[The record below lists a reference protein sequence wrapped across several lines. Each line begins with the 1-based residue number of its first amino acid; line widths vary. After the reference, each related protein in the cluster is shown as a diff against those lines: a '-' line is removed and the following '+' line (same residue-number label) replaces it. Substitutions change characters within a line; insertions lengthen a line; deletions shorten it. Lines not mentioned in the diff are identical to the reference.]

1 MTVVRVLPD
10 VPAVDR
16 AFDYTSE
23 QPLDVGTLVR
33 VPFSGRQ
40 VRAWVLEVD
49 VDPPAGIA
57 LRPIS
62 KVLGVGPDSE
72 TIELCRWAA
81 WRWGGRLATML
92 RVATHD
98 RLVKA
103 VPTIRVRP
111 ARPTGAGPAGA
122 GPAGAGPAGGGPAY
136 SGPAWATGGGAGPAG
151 GESGPSALEEIAAS
165 LILLGPGAHVLQAS
179 PTSDSLQVALAAA
192 ATGQALVITPSI
204 AEGDRLARGL
214 RKRGAAV
221 ARWSSDWAAAAGGA
235 TVVGGRTAAF
245 APMPALSAV
254 VVIDEHDELLQS
266 ESSPTWNAR
275 EVAVERAR
283 RAGVPCLLMSP
294 CPSLEAFT
302 AQSGAPI
309 ADDDV
314 AMVDD
319 FLEPRGRL
327 PRGSTREGWAPLVV
341 IDRRGEDT
349 GRSGLFSNQLVGLMK
364 ETLARKSSVICVLNR
379 TGRARLLACRSCSTV
394 AACAECGAAVY
405 QNDQG
410 ELVCMRCGAV
420 RPAICVECG
429 STALA
434 LLRVGVT
441 RAREEL
447 EALLRVPVASI
458 TARERDPQGL
468 DQVPV
473 LIGTRAVLNRR
484 HRAGLVAFLDIDQE
498 LLAPRYRAAEEA
510 FGMLATA
517 SRQVGGRSGGI
528 VAVQTHFPEHEAVQ
542 AAVRADPRL
551 VSRVELARR
560 RLLGFPPLASIAV
573 LGYEAAPEFIE
584 RLGSPDGVAVA
595 DSGDGEWLVRSRHAG
610 RLQDA
615 LQSVDRPPGRL
626 KLQVD
631 PIRLSR

>member
-16 AFDYTSE
+16 AFDYISE
-23 QPLDVGTLVR
+23 QPLEVGNLVR

-40 VRAWVLEVD
+40 VRAWVLEVG
-49 VDPPAGIA
+49 VQPPAGIA

-72 TIELCRWAA
+72 MIDLCRWAA

-103 VPTIRVRP
+103 VPTVRVRP
-111 ARPTGAGPAGA
+111 VRPTGAGPVGA
-122 GPAGAGPAGGGPAY
+122 VPD
-136 SGPAWATGGGAGPAG
+136 
-151 GESGPSALEEIAAS
+151 PSALEEIAAS
-165 LILLGPGAHVLQAS
+165 LILLGAGTHVLQSS
-179 PTSDSLQVALAAA
+179 PTSDSLQVVLSAA

-221 ARWSSDWAAAAGGA
+221 ARWPGDWAAAAGGA

-266 ESSPTWNAR
+266 EGSPTWNAR

-302 AQSGAPI
+302 AQAGALI
-309 ADDDV
+309 AGDKV
-314 AMVDD
+314 GGGDD

-327 PRGSTREGWAPLVV
+327 PRGSTREGWAALVV

-364 ETLARKSSVICVLNR
+364 ETLERKSSVICVLNR

-405 QNDQG
+405 QDDQG
-410 ELVCMRCGAV
+410 ELVCLRCGAV

-447 EALLRVPVASI
+447 EALLRVPVASV
-458 TARERDPQGL
+458 TAREKDAHGL
-468 DQVPV
+468 DQVSV
-473 LIGTRAVLNRR
+473 LIGTRAVLNLR

-498 LLAPRYRAAEEA
+498 LLAPRYRAAEET

-517 SRQVGGRSGGI
+517 SRQVGGRNSGGL
-528 VAVQTHFPEHEAVQ
+528 VAVQTHFPEHEAVE

-551 VSRVELARR
+551 VSRAELARR
-560 RLLGFPPLASIAV
+560 RLLGFPPVASIAV
-573 LGYEAAPEFIE
+573 LGYEAAPEFID
-584 RLGSPDGVAVA
+584 RLGSPDGVAVG

-615 LQSVDRPPGRL
+615 LGSVDRPPGRL

-631 PIRLSR
+631 PMRLGR